1 MLFRSGVRVTVRD
14 RGPGIDP
21 RFRARMFEK
30 FSQADGTDRRA
41 QGGTGLGLYITRM
54 LVERMGGR
62 IVADEVDGGA
72 SFSIWFPVDE
82 ATAAPPVPHT

>member
-1 MLFRSGVRVTVRD
+1 VRVTVRD

-62 IVADEVDGGA
+62 IAADEVASGA
-72 SFSIWFPVDE
+72 SFSLWLPVDE
-82 ATAAPPVPHT
+82 VASRVDNNKGEGLP

>member
-1 MLFRSGVRVTVRD
+1 
-14 RGPGIDP
+14 
-21 RFRARMFEK
+21 MFEK

-62 IVADEVDGGA
+62 ISADEVTRHG
-72 SFSIWFPVDE
+72 F
-82 ATAAPPVPHT
+82 VPSA